1 MLGYV
6 RGRPLRILCKIC
18 TGFPVNVQLTSNLV
32 DPSNIHILIVDR
44 KPTSAGVFRDAL
56 AAAGYQ
62 LTVAANESEAVALV
76 SRQLFNVVVKSFD
89 AQRMDA
95 VALMDKIRV
104 IAPDTQFIFVTE
116 RGTIR
121 TAVEAIQKGAYDY
134 LSKPVDP
141 IQLVESVKKALEY
154 QALTTEDERLKLR
167 LRRRSEPNIFVGTNA
182 TVERVTQLVQQ
193 IAATDVTV
201 LIEGESGTGKEITA
215 RAIHHRSLRS
225 TRPFVAVNCAAL
237 PDNLIEAELFGHVRG
252 AFTGAI
258 HDRPG
263 RFQLAHGGTLFLDE
277 IGDLSSKGQADLLRV
292 LEDGMFRPVGSPK
305 MERGDVRIITA
316 SNKDLEREMTK
327 GRFREDLFYRLNIV
341 IINLPPLRERIED
354 IPALVESFV
363 RHFCAK
369 HRRRQKKI
377 HKDVLAIFQT
387 LPWPGNVR
395 ELRNLIERLVV
406 TVPRNKIELADLPP
420 ALVHNVEAKRAFVIS
435 PGLTLAQ
442 VESELIRQT
451 LLKVTSN
458 RGEAAEKLGISRRA
472 LQYKIQRYGLDR
484 LPKTQR
490 ETGPRLNMRA
500 GSS

>member
-1 MLGYV
+1 M
-6 RGRPLRILCKIC
+6 
-18 TGFPVNVQLTSNLV
+18 
-32 DPSNIHILIVDR
+32 DPGNIHILVLDR
-44 KPTSAGVFRDAL
+44 DTASATAL
-56 AAAGYQ
+56 RNTLSAVGYQ
-62 LTVAANESEAVALV
+62 VTVASKESEALNIAE
-76 SRQLFNVVVKSFD
+76 RELFNLIVKSFD
-89 AQRMDA
+89 ARHIDA
-95 VALMDKIRV
+95 VALMNRIRS
-104 IAPDTQFIFVTE
+104 ITPDTQFIFVSDQ
-116 RGTIR
+116 GTIR
-121 TAVEAIQKGAYDY
+121 TAVESIQKGAYDY

-141 IQLVESVKKALEY
+141 IQLIESVKKALEY

-182 TVERVTQLVQQ
+182 AVERVNQLVQQ

-215 RAIHHRSLRS
+215 RAIHYKSRRSA
-225 TRPFVAVNCAAL
+225 RPFVAVNCAAL

-292 LEDGMFRPVGSPK
+292 LEDGMFRPVGSHK

-316 SNKDLEREMTK
+316 SNKDLERETTK

-341 IINLPPLRERIED
+341 VINLPPLRERIED
-354 IPALVESFV
+354 VPALVESFV

-369 HRRRQKKI
+369 HRRRLKKI
-377 HKDVLAIFQT
+377 AKDVLGIFQT

-395 ELRNLIERLVV
+395 QLRNLIERLVV
-406 TVPRNKIELADLPP
+406 TVPRNQIELADLPP
-420 ALVHNVEAKRAFVIS
+420 AVIHNAKAEQSFVIR
-435 PGLTLAQ
+435 PNMTLAQ
-442 VESELIRQT
+442 VEAELIRQT

-458 RGEAAEKLGISRRA
+458 RAAAAEKLGISRRA
-472 LQYKIQRYGLDR
+472 LQYKIQRYALDH

-490 ETGPRLNMRA
+490 ERRLNPD
-500 GSS
+500 S